1 MKAHNVLLEALS
13 TSRFVMS
20 SYLKDLTDDDLL
32 VRPVEGAHNAAW
44 QLGHLICSESQMIGG
59 IRPQAQKLVSDDFTR
74 RHDKSRAF
82 EPSELWVVP
91 KGEYLRLME
100 LVRFATLNLL
110 RELSDE
116 DLAAAGPEFTRKYA
130 PTVGSVFSSISGHE
144 LMHAGQI
151 AVIRRK
157 LGKPVVI

>member
-1 MKAHNVLLEALS
+1 MNTHQVLFEMLS

-20 SYLKDLTDDDLL
+20 SYLEDLTDDDLL

-59 IRPQAQKLVSDDFTR
+59 IRPQAQTLLSGDFAR

-82 EPSELWVVP
+82 EPAEQWAVS
-91 KGEYLRLME
+91 KSEYLRLME
-100 LVRFATLNLL
+100 LVRSATLSLL
-110 RELSDE
+110 RELSEE
-116 DLAAAGPEFTRKYA
+116 DLSAAGPEFTRKYA
-130 PTVGSVFSSISGHE
+130 PMVGSVFASIGSHE

>member
-1 MKAHNVLLEALS
+1 MKTHQVLFELLS

-20 SYLKDLTDDDLL
+20 SYLEDLTDDDLL
-32 VRPVEGAHNAAW
+32 VRPVDGAHHAAW
-44 QLGHLICSESQMIGG
+44 QLGHLISSESQMIEG
-59 IRPQAQKLVSDDFTR
+59 IRPQAQQLVARDFAR

-82 EPSELWVVP
+82 ESADLWEVS
-91 KGEYLRLME
+91 KSEYLTLME
-100 LVRFATLNLL
+100 LVRSATLNLL
-110 RELSDE
+110 RELSEDE
-116 DLAAAGPEFTRKYA
+116 LSAAGPEFMRKYA
-130 PTVGSVFSSISGHE
+130 PTVGSVFTSIGSHE

>member
-1 MKAHNVLLEALS
+1 MGARQVLIELLS

-20 SYLKDLTDDDLL
+20 SYLADLSDADLL
-32 VRPVEGAHNAAW
+32 VRPVEGAHNTAW
-44 QLGHLICSESQMIGG
+44 QLGHLIASEFKMIEGV
-59 IRPQAQKLVSDDFTR
+59 RPRAEKLVAPDFAQ

-82 EPSELWVVP
+82 EPAEGWATS
-91 KGEYLRLME
+91 KHEYIKLMQD
-100 LVRFATLNLL
+100 VRAATLSLL
-110 RELSDE
+110 RELSDQ
-116 DLAAAGPEFTRKYA
+116 DLAGPGPEFMRSYA
-130 PTVGSVFSSISGHE
+130 PTVSSVFTSIGGHE

>member
-1 MKAHNVLLEALS
+1 
-13 TSRFVMS
+13 
-20 SYLKDLTDDDLL
+20 
-32 VRPVEGAHNAAW
+32 
-44 QLGHLICSESQMIGG
+44 
-59 IRPQAQKLVSDDFTR
+59 
-74 RHDKSRAF
+74 
-82 EPSELWVVP
+82 
-91 KGEYLRLME
+91 ME

>member
-1 MKAHNVLLEALS
+1 MKAHQVLLEALS

-20 SYLKDLTDDDLL
+20 SYLGDLTDDDLL
-32 VRPVEGAHNAAW
+32 VRPVDGAHNAAW
-44 QLGHLICSESQMIGG
+44 QLGHLICSEAHMIEG
-59 IRPQAQKLVSDDFTR
+59 IRPQAQKLVSADFAR

-82 EPSELWVVP
+82 EPAELWAVS
-91 KGEYLRLME
+91 KSEYLSLME
-100 LVRFATLNLL
+100 LVRSATLNLL
-110 RELSDE
+110 EELSE
-116 DLAAAGPEFTRKYA
+116 EELSAAGPEFTRKYA
-130 PTVGSVFSSISGHE
+130 LTVGSVFTSISGHE